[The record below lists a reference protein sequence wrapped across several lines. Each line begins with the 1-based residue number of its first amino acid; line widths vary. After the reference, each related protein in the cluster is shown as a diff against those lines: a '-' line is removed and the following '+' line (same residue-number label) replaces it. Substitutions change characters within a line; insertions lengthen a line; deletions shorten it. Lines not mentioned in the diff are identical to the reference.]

1 MAKSLVKEFLNV
13 VKLSES
19 KIEGKGEL
27 VLDSIL
33 THFGYDDCDLKD
45 GVERLYTQGKIKHS
59 FRSILNKGED
69 MPAILSWFKANLG
82 ITDEEIAAE
91 TAKIAA
97 YGEAM
102 MGMAKKALEAGHM
115 VSGKKYVDLAAEAGN
130 AEAKAFLADMAYA
143 KAMLGLA
150 DKFLGMGHKVAGKK
164 YVELAAA
171 KGCPCAKAKLA
182 DLVYAESMMGM
193 AKKALEAGH
202 MVSGKKYLELAAAK
216 GCPCAQAKLAD
227 IAYAESMMGMAKKAL
242 EAGHM
247 VSGKKYVELA
257 AAKGCPCAKAKL
269 ATL

>member
-91 TAKIAA
+91 TTKIAA
-97 YGEAM
+97 YGEA
-102 MGMAKKALEAGHM
+102 
-115 VSGKKYVDLAAEAGN
+115 
-130 AEAKAFLADMAYA
+130 
-143 KAMLGLA
+143 
-150 DKFLGMGHKVAGKK
+150 
-164 YVELAAA
+164 
-171 KGCPCAKAKLA
+171 
-182 DLVYAESMMGM
+182 MMGM

>member
-1 MAKSLVKEFLNV
+1 MAVSLVKEFLNV

-33 THFGYDDCDLKD
+33 SHFGYDDCDLKQ
-45 GVERLYTQGKIKHS
+45 GVERLYTMGKIKHS
-59 FRSILNKGED
+59 FRSTLNAGQD
-69 MPAILSWFKANLG
+69 MPAILDWFKANLG
-82 ITDEEIAAE
+82 ISDEEIAAE

-97 YGEAM
+97 YGASM
-102 MGMAKKALEAGHM
+102 MEMAKKSLAAGHN
-115 VSGKKYVDLAAEAGN
+115 VSGKKYVDLAAGAGN
-130 AEAKAFLADMAYA
+130 AEAQALLADMAYA
-143 KAMLGLA
+143 NSMMEMAEKSLA
-150 DKFLGMGHKVAGKK
+150 AGHKVSGKKYVELAAAKGCPCAKAKLAEIVYAESMMEMAEKSFAAGHKVSGKK

-182 DLVYAESMMGM
+182 DIIYVESMMEM
-193 AKKALEAGH
+193 AEKSLAAGH
-202 MVSGKKYLELAAAK
+202 K
-216 GCPCAQAKLAD
+216 
-227 IAYAESMMGMAKKAL
+227 
-242 EAGHM
+242 